1 MEKRNKKLKSTESP
15 QEWAEKISF
24 EEAEAL
30 ILAGT
35 LDWMRKSKKRSAMI
49 PKSYA

>member
-1 MEKRNKKLKSTESP
+1 MEKNKKSKSTESP
-15 QEWAEKISF
+15 QESGEKISF

-30 ILAGT
+30 ILQGT